1 MEVVNC
7 NDTIQIP
14 GINVTDRAVSNV
26 KQDKQPVGWRA
37 AISGVMISAVEYLAH
52 LQARSRDRNALQK
65 LDDHMLKDIGVTR
78 ADIEQELA
86 KPFLSDFPRRG

>member
-1 MEVVNC
+1 MVNC

-14 GINVTDRAVSNV
+14 GIHVNDRANTNGKQGV
-26 KQDKQPVGWRA
+26 KPAIWRA
-37 AISGVMISAVEYLAH
+37 AITGMMISAVEYLA
-52 LQARSRDRNALQK
+52 LVQARARDRHALQY

-78 ADIEQELA
+78 ADIEQELE